1 MIQANTTD
9 SKIKFKMMCT
19 AHPLVIV
26 ANREGN
32 GPCTII
38 IKRLLSI
45 EIFISNYPP
54 FNAYPG

>member
-9 SKIKFKMMCT
+9 SKIKYKMMCT

-45 EIFISNYPP
+45 YLITPLSTHIL
-54 FNAYPG
+54 AKT